1 MWQTL
6 TPYTKLTIE
15 IGALLL
21 LALAFRFIRSKIRTS
36 NYTNRYKKR
45 TSVMTAAEQKFFRQ
59 LQQEYGEKYLIFP
72 QINLDKLLEVEG
84 SRNNYAAR
92 NKIAQKSVDFVLADK
107 ETLSTQLVIE
117 LDDWTHDLARR
128 KKRDE
133 FVNQLLEQHDFK
145 IERSSFKVNYKN
157 SL

>member
-1 MWQTL
+1 
-6 TPYTKLTIE
+6 
-15 IGALLL
+15 
-21 LALAFRFIRSKIRTS
+21 
-36 NYTNRYKKR
+36 
-45 TSVMTAAEQKFFRQ
+45 MTAAEQKFFRQ

-84 SRNNYAAR
+84 GRNNYAAR

-145 IERSSFKVNYKN
+145 IERKN
-157 SL
+157 SHHI